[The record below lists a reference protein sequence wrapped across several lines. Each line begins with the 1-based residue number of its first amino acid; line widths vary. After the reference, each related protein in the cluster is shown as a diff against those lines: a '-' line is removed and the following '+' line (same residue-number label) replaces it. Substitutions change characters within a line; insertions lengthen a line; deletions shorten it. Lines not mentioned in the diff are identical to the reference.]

1 MAESE
6 AQTRPR
12 VVVEL
17 ASATVLIDVALARTK
32 TAITPWKVAVV
43 FQLGRCPTPRRRAST
58 RWDDGCSE
66 AERENVAG
74 EACFRDRGGRALE
87 MKEK

>member
-32 TAITPWKVAVV
+32 TAITPWKVAVA
-43 FQLGRCPTPRRRAST
+43 FQWGRCPTPRRRAST

-66 AERENVAG
+66 AEEQNVAG
-74 EACFRDRGGRALE
+74 GGVSEIAAGGLWR
-87 MKEK
+87 